1 MRSLRRSHWVAFTTA
16 AVVLVVLALGG
27 YLRGWDWTG
36 FKGNTLWDWL
46 HLLVL
51 PVTLAF
57 LPLWMQTRTRESR

>member
-1 MRSLRRSHWVAFTTA
+1 MRSLRRSHWVAFATA

-51 PVTLAF
+51 PRHPGVPPAVDAD
-57 LPLWMQTRTRESR
+57 PDP